1 VSALLL
7 GSDQRR
13 TSLNPAKDTFNMR
26 SFQFSS
32 KSIASDAEVP
42 GGVGLWVATVLSYTV
57 SPLALPPIVYGA
69 VLVHVG
75 APALDVAWGMGIA
88 LVFLALVPLL
98 HVGWMRLQ
106 GRIESLEIRDRAKR
120 TEPFLVVLG
129 AGGAA
134 FAIVWGMEMTG
145 RRLIAALLGCHVVN
159 TSLLFLIT
167 TRWKISVHCASVAGV
182 VATLV
187 FAQHHVPGTV
197 LNATFM
203 DGALPGG
210 GAVLVLVMLW
220 ARVRSRAHTPWQA
233 VAGTGLGLAPYVE
246 LLALSRWVGL

>member
-1 VSALLL
+1 
-7 GSDQRR
+7 
-13 TSLNPAKDTFNMR
+13 M
-26 SFQFSS
+26 SS
-32 KSIASDAEVP
+32 SESVAFDAEVP
-42 GGVGLWVATVLSYTV
+42 GGSGLWVATALSYVV

-69 VLVHVG
+69 VLAHVG
-75 APALDVAWGMGIA
+75 ASGLEVAWGAGIGA
-88 LVFLALVPLL
+88 VFLALVPLS

-106 GRIESLEIRDRAKR
+106 GRIESLEIRDRSKR

-129 AGGAA
+129 AGVVAFGAVLG
-134 FAIVWGMEMTG
+134 IEITG
-145 RRLIAALLGCHVVN
+145 QRLLAALVGCHVVN

-167 TRWKISVHCASVAGV
+167 TRWKISVHCASVAGA

-197 LNATFM
+197 LNTAVAEGLLM
-203 DGALPGG
+203 GG
-210 GAVLVLVMLW
+210 GVVLVLVMLW

-246 LLALSRWVGL
+246 LLVLARWVGL